1 MKEESKRSFVVD
13 LREQQEVRERVTM
26 YGKYRQGKRVQEE
39 NWRFGEEE
47 T

>member
-13 LREQQEVRERVTM
+13 WREKRGARERVTM
-26 YGKYRQGKRVQEE
+26 YGKYRQEKRVQEE